1 MTISKIFFSNDGN
14 DGQDTYSA
22 ATATTRVHGFTG
34 NDLLFGGAGMAACL
48 VARKAPL
55 LRGWVRGEIPCGS

>member
-1 MTISKIFFSNDGN
+1 MTGR
-14 DGQDTYSA
+14 TPYSA

-34 NDLLFGGAGMAACL
+34 NDLLFGGDGMTTCL
-48 VARKAPL
+48 VARKARL